1 MFDYIKG
8 TLEDKSEQQVVID
21 VGGIGFKIYTS
32 LNSVTDPSVNIG
44 EEVKF
49 YTYMY
54 IKEGIMDLY
63 GFSTK
68 EEKHLFELLISVS
81 GVGAKG
87 AAAVLSVMNPSKLAL
102 CIVSDDAASIKQAQG
117 IGAKT
122 AQRICLELKD
132 KIKNEELVSDKTD
145 AFETEIISG
154 GSDIKTDALN
164 ALVALG
170 YSRQEARG
178 AVNSVKADCASVED
192 FIRFA
197 LKNML

>member
-1 MFDYIKG
+1 
-8 TLEDKSEQQVVID
+8 
-21 VGGIGFKIYTS
+21 
-32 LNSVTDPSVNIG
+32 
-44 EEVKF
+44 
-49 YTYMY
+49 
-54 IKEGIMDLY
+54 MDLY